1 MFFSSARTA
10 AMKRSEPATARPRD
24 LPGRQQMEGVI
35 RREVCRADRN
45 GHELSLVVFDL
56 GPGSGGGR
64 HTSRGACRLVRE
76 AVRRART
83 TDVIGWFGDGQLCAV
98 LPDTPAAGARVFAQ
112 SVADLA
118 GRHMPRPKA
127 VIYQYPGEAPSP
139 TSEDRLGL
147 DSLLVRR
154 LPELVGVNH
163 FSGERRASNGSQRLN
178 TLREPNGAGVAN
190 PRGNG
195 HNGNG
200 HNGERHNGNGRNG
213 NGHNGNS
220 HNRRPHLGHG
230 TKSRT
235 APNNERVAL
244 AFLSGAGVNGGAR
257 RAEPLAP
264 LIVRRMPRWKR
275 AVDVVGASVGLVLLA
290 PVMAA
295 AAVAILLTSPGPV
308 LFRQRRAGLG
318 GRPFTIYKFRTMTA
332 DAEAK
337 KASLRPLSEQDGPAF
352 KLADDPRV
360 TPLGHVL
367 RRTSVDELPQLWNV
381 LKGDMSLVGPRP
393 LPLDESDGCTNWQRH
408 RLNVTPGLTCVW
420 QVSGRSTVSFAQWVR
435 MDMAYIRRRTLVHD
449 LWILLKTVPAVLMRR
464 GAW

>member
-1 MFFSSARTA
+1 
-10 AMKRSEPATARPRD
+10 MKRRGPATARPGD
-24 LPGRQQMEGVI
+24 LSDRQQMEDLI

-64 HTSRGACRLVRE
+64 HTSRAACRLVRE

-112 SVADLA
+112 SVSDLA
-118 GRHMPRPKA
+118 SLHMPRPKA

-147 DSLLVRR
+147 ESMVVRR
-154 LPELVGVNH
+154 LPELAGANDVNGV
-163 FSGERRASNGSQRLN
+163 RRDGNRSRRLN
-178 TLREPNGAGVAN
+178 GIRQLDRRGVAN
-190 PRGNG
+190 HDGNG

-200 HNGERHNGNGRNG
+200 HNG
-213 NGHNGNS
+213 NGHHRDG
-220 HNRRPHLGHG
+220 HNRKHNENGENGHPHFGHG
-230 TKSRT
+230 TKSRMV
-235 APNNERVAL
+235 PDNQRVAL
-244 AFLSGAGVNGGAR
+244 AFLSGVGTNGGAR
-257 RAEPLAP
+257 RTEPLAP
-264 LIVRRMPRWKR
+264 LMVRRMPRWKR
-275 AVDVVGASVGLVLLA
+275 AVDVVGAAVGLVLLA

-308 LFRQRRAGLG
+308 LFTQRRAGLG
-318 GRPFTIYKFRTMTA
+318 GRPFTIYKFRTMAA

-352 KLADDPRV
+352 KLTRDPRV
-360 TPLGHVL
+360 TPLGHLL

-408 RLNVTPGLTCVW
+408 RLNVTPGLTCIW

-435 MDMAYIRRRTLVHD
+435 MDMAYIRRRTLLHD
-449 LWILLKTVPAVLMRR
+449 LWILLKTVPAVLMRK